1 MNPYVRQDGMFSRL
15 KPVRKV
21 KKTKKNTEC
30 TMKRKTRRNLVS
42 DYSLPET

>member
-21 KKTKKNTEC
+21 KKTKKKHWVYDETED
-30 TMKRKTRRNLVS
+30 KAELGLRL
-42 DYSLPET
+42 